1 MSETKDD
8 GFTLENDL
16 VQSKAIAKKAV
27 AKKTPAE
34 KFLSKRTSAKKVVKR
49 KNTAALGSAGDVQ
62 KNEHF
67 RNMDCMI
74 ATN

>member
-1 MSETKDD
+1 MSETKDN

-16 VQSKAIAKKAV
+16 VQPKALAKKAV

-34 KFLSKRTSAKKVVKR
+34 KFSSKRTSAKKVVKK

-67 RNMDCMI
+67 CNMDWTI